1 MGREKGGQTK
11 EEEERREGGRNGR
24 REGGTEGGRE
34 RGRESR
40 VRGEKEEGKG
50 VHREAC
56 SFAKVLAEAKGGTI
70 TRRAL
75 IS

>member
-1 MGREKGGQTK
+1 M
-11 EEEERREGGRNGR
+11 
-24 REGGTEGGRE
+24 
-34 RGRESR
+34 
-40 VRGEKEEGKG
+40 RGEKEEGKG
-50 VHREAC
+50 GHREAC